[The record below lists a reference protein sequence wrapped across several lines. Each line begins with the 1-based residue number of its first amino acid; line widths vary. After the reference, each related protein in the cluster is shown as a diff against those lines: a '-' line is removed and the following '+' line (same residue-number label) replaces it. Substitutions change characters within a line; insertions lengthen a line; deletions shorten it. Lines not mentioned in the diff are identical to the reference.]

1 MYVHEMI
8 RKIELEKQREKNSG
22 ARYKKCI
29 FHIHTPA
36 SHDYGLFEKSDANKI
51 TINQVEKVLVEK
63 GFPKNYLLIHGF
75 ESLLEL
81 DNSEYSMVQQALFF
95 LMAFVLLKEKVEIAV
110 VMDHNTIQGVKQLQV
125 AIDKIYKEKSVNTP
139 IYTHVVPGI
148 EISCSDKNHVAA
160 IFPDD
165 MKELKSFYNKLQAT
179 IVDEEGGTYEPALH
193 VLKMI
198 NEHNGIGYIA
208 HVNSSNVFKD
218 SLSGIYKKEL
228 FSLSSKILIGL
239 HNITEKS
246 KQYYS
251 NKINEIRSGKAPIYF
266 LLDEDSHFINELGS
280 KPMWIKGKKVGFK
293 MLGTALNDYNQ
304 SFSLLPPKKPSSY
317 ISALFVEGSGFLK
330 RNEKNPLVFK
340 FSERMN
346 AFIGGRGSGKSTVLN
361 CLDYLTSQQVSNESI
376 LKNIFSQGSILVEY
390 VFNGKTYYI
399 SNLGGNSEY
408 DQMEEE
414 IERRKNNYDYNHE
427 TKIRYKRKRA
437 IRDSIQL
444 WVLDNKELHEVK
456 KNKTAMLDAMFINVF
471 AISDLVNA
479 AESRGKLNNFIQKIF
494 EKQKVISTKPRA
506 RFKEKVT
513 LETIKYALHRMNSI
527 LDDRKDTVN
536 QILLKL
542 NAENADMLSISYS
555 QLEQTKYRFP
565 WEKIFN
571 LSPDNAHKFYK
582 EFGITRGELVNF
594 LNLTGSDIG
603 VWNLVAGIINKS
615 YDEIGFKEIHQ
626 FLPDDFKVLS
636 SSKLNL
642 LEFTNTSKLLDEL
655 HRLMKINV
663 YLIFQEINEYYA
675 NIDVF
680 ELKFNINNNSLATF
694 QKAVWKKVSDLSM
707 GQKVVA
713 LLNFILAYNNFIGDT
728 TPLVIDQPED
738 NLDNVY
744 IYDNLVKKLREIK
757 GTRQI
762 IVATHNSTIVMNSG
776 TEQVFILKSDSEHG
790 WLDKAG
796 FSGDTHIKKEV
807 VNILEGGP
815 EAYKKK
821 ASMYE
826 ELILE

>member
-1 MYVHEMI
+1 MYVQDMI
-8 RKIELEKQREKNSG
+8 RIIDSEKQREKNSG
-22 ARYKKCI
+22 ARFKKCI

-36 SHDYGLFEKSDANKI
+36 SYDYGLFKKFDVNKI
-51 TINQVEKVLVEK
+51 TIDQVEGVLVEK
-63 GFPKNYLLIHGF
+63 GFPTNYLSTHGF
-75 ESLLEL
+75 ESLLNL
-81 DNSEYSMVQQALFF
+81 DNSAYSVIQQGLFF
-95 LMAFVLLKEKVEIAV
+95 LMAFVLLKEKVEVAV
-110 VMDHNTIQGVKQLQV
+110 VMDHNTIQGVKQLQA
-125 AIDKIYKEKSVNTP
+125 AIDKIYKEKSVDTP
-139 IYTHVVPGI
+139 VYTHVVPGI

-160 IFPDD
+160 LFPDD
-165 MKELKSFYNKLQAT
+165 MEELESFYIKLQRT

-198 NEHNGIGYIA
+198 AEHNGVGYIA
-208 HVNSSNVFKD
+208 HANSSNVFKD
-218 SLSGIYKKEL
+218 SLSGAYKKEL

-239 HNITEKS
+239 HDITEKS
-246 KQYYS
+246 KKYYFD
-251 NKINEIRSGKAPIYF
+251 KINEIRSGKLPIHF
-266 LLDEDSHFINELGS
+266 ILDEDSHIINELGS

-293 MLGTALNDYNQ
+293 MLVTALNDYSQ
-304 SFSLLPPKKPSSY
+304 SFSLSLPQKPASY
-317 ISALFVEGSGFLK
+317 ISALFIEGCGFLNC
-330 RNEKNPLVFK
+330 NEKTPLVFK

-346 AFIGGRGSGKSTVLN
+346 TFIGGRGSGKSTVLN
-361 CLDYLTSQQVSNESI
+361 CLDYLTSQQVSNDSI

-390 VFNGKTYYI
+390 VFNGKKYYI
-399 SNLGGNSEY
+399 SNLGGDPEY
-408 DQMEEE
+408 DQIEEE
-414 IERRKNNYDYNHE
+414 IERRRGQHDYNHE
-427 TKIRYKRKRA
+427 AKLRYKRKRA

-444 WVLDNKELHEVK
+444 WRFDNKGLHEVK
-456 KNKTAMLDAMFINVF
+456 KKKTAMLDVMFINVF
-471 AISDLVNA
+471 AISDLVYA
-479 AESRGKLNNFIQKIF
+479 AESRDKLNSFIQEIF
-494 EKQKVISTKPRA
+494 EKQKMISNNPRA
-506 RFKEKVT
+506 RFKEKKVS
-513 LETIKYALHRMNSI
+513 LNTIKYAINRM
-527 LDDRKDTVN
+527 DDVLESRKDNIN

-542 NAENADMLSISYS
+542 NAENTDMLSVSYS
-555 QLEQTKYRFP
+555 QLEQANYHFP

-571 LSPDNAHKFYK
+571 LSPDNAHKFYNK
-582 EFGITRGELVNF
+582 FGITRGELVNF
-594 LNLTGSDIG
+594 LNLIGSDIG
-603 VWNLVAGIINKS
+603 VWNLVMRIINKS
-615 YDEIGFKEIHQ
+615 YDIIGFKELKQ
-626 FLPDDFKVLS
+626 FLPDDFEVLS

-642 LEFTNTSKLLDEL
+642 SEFTNTSKLLNEL

-663 YLIFQEINEYYA
+663 YLILQEINEYYA
-675 NIDVF
+675 DIDIF
-680 ELKFNINNNSLATF
+680 ELKFNINNNSLASF

-776 TEQVFILKSDSEHG
+776 TEQVFILKSDSDHG

-796 FSGDTHIKKEV
+796 FSGDKHIKKEV

-821 ASMYE
+821 VSLYK
-826 ELILE
+826 ELM